1 MKKSLKALLI
11 AFTISSTFCL
21 TCYAA
26 DFSNYWY
33 QDGST
38 WKIHDQSGN
47 TIANAWVCDNAVT
60 VNHNTDT
67 NWYLMDASG
76 NMYEGIIQDQNG
88 DYYLLNPEHNG
99 TYGMMLTANGFTY
112 NGVTYQFNQAH
123 DGTFGKILNTQDIG
137 RSGLKVSQ
145 VNTAGR
151 ATYYTN
157 DFGGG
162 SGGSSGSGSS
172 SSGGSQ
178 QSAKQSQNTQQTSA
192 GGRWR
197 SIDEVWGTDEEHAAQ
212 DAKYEEAA
220 RHAAQE
226 HAGEWDEFFENVTF
240 Y

>member
-33 QDGST
+33 QDGSS

-151 ATYYTN
+151 ATHYTN
-157 DFGGG
+157 DFRGSG
-162 SGGSSGSGSS
+162 SGGSSGG
-172 SSGGSQ
+172 Q
-178 QSAKQSQNTQQTSA
+178 QSASVTQSQPQSESNV
-192 GGRWR
+192 
-197 SIDEVWGTDEEHAAQ
+197 IHGTDGGGVIML
-212 DAKYEEAA
+212 DAPT
-220 RHAAQE
+220 
-226 HAGEWDEFFENVTF
+226 WDEYHGNFSDEFLDSLLDGGQESF
-240 Y
+240 S

>member
-1 MKKSLKALLI
+1 MKKSIKTTLLALTI
-11 AFTISSTFCL
+11 AGTFCM

-157 DFGGG
+157 DFRGSGSS

-172 SSGGSQ
+172 GSQ
-178 QSAKQSQNTQQTSA
+178 QSASGTQSQPQSESNVSQV
-192 GGRWR
+192 
-197 SIDEVWGTDEEHAAQ
+197 IHGTDGGGVIMLDDTIPDEYHVNFS
-212 DAKYEEAA
+212 
-220 RHAAQE
+220 QE
-226 HAGEWDEFFENVTF
+226 FLDSLVGRESFS
-240 Y
+240 